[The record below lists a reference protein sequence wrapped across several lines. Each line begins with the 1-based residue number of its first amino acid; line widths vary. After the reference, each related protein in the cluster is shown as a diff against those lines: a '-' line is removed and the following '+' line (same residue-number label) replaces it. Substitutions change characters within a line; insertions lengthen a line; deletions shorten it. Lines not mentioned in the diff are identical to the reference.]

1 MNLIDKLE
9 ARVPFV
15 ADYRKHMQIA
25 PDISASRHVQLM
37 EMTHERLVYSFVAM
51 PFVSLAATLFHGSQ
65 ADPSLLGVWALG
77 YCIAY
82 FVSQYRQRAYQ
93 ADKASLTDQQLLDR
107 WIPKLKR
114 VAGIHGLALCL
125 PLVLTAGSASF
136 EFITFWYLAM
146 GAIIAGNSTHQT
158 PVLGIFTR
166 FFNLSWNVA
175 TLLTVVAYPK
185 DWPYIGLAV
194 LMYTFGIYRHALM
207 AHKFFLQQVRL
218 EESSARL
225 ATQFKQ
231 AKDQAETALQEKN
244 QFLATASHD
253 LRQPVHAMA
262 MLLEAVKLQ
271 NKDASLRPALRDLEQ
286 SLQSM
291 SAMFNSLLD
300 LSKLEA
306 GVSQVKLES
315 VDLRSEL
322 EQLRA
327 QFAHEAAQRQLSLDL
342 HLPKGATIASC
353 DVNLLRQVM
362 LNLIQNA
369 LRYTLQGGILI
380 GLRSRGDHWQVE
392 VWDSGV
398 GVAQRSQ
405 QAIYLPYFRDEQ
417 AWGVQSE
424 GHGLGLSVVARC
436 AKLMQAEIGMN
447 SRLGLGSRFWIRLP
461 KVVSHVPWMGAVH
474 TGGDSSHQLLAP
486 LNMGRCLIVEDDPQV
501 TQAWRVL
508 MQAWGV
514 NTGFASNS
522 AQAFAILQTGFAPQ
536 VVLCDER
543 LRAGESGFE
552 LLKAILEKEPQAHGA
567 MISGE
572 FSSAALKQ
580 AENEGYL
587 VFRKPVDMALIHA
600 MLSRWLL
607 DNQPVDS
614 HSD

>member
-1 MNLIDKLE
+1 MNVLDKI
-9 ARVPFV
+9 AAKIPFV

-25 PDISASRHVQLM
+25 PDISGSRHVQLL
-37 EMTHERLVYSFVAM
+37 EMTHERLIYSFTAM
-51 PFVSLAATLFHGSQ
+51 PFVCLAATLFHARQ
-65 ADPSLLGVWALG
+65 ADATWLGLWALG
-77 YCIAY
+77 YCMAY
-82 FVSQYRQRAYQ
+82 FLSQARKWAYQ
-93 ADKASLTDQQLLDR
+93 ADKALLTPEQLLDR

-114 VAGIHGLALCL
+114 VAGLHGLALCL

-136 EFITFWYLAM
+136 EFVTFWYLTL
-146 GAIIAGNSTHQT
+146 GAIIALNSTHQT
-158 PVLGIFTR
+158 PVLGVFTR
-166 FFNLSWNVA
+166 FFHFSWNVA
-175 TLLTVVAYPK
+175 TLLLVVAYPK

-218 EESSARL
+218 EESSMRL

-231 AKDQAETALQEKN
+231 AKEQAETSLQEKN

-271 NKDASLRPALRDLEQ
+271 NQDARLEPALRDLGQ

-306 GVSQVKLES
+306 GVSQVQMMP

-322 EQLRA
+322 A
-327 QFAHEAAQRQLSLDL
+327 QIRSLFAHEAAQRQLSLAL
-342 HLPKGATIASC
+342 HLPRVAAVATC

-362 LNLIQNA
+362 LNLVQNA
-369 LRYTLQGGILI
+369 LRYTLRGGILI
-380 GLRSRGDHWQVE
+380 GLRSRGEQWQLE
-392 VWDSGV
+392 VWDTGV
-398 GVAQRSQ
+398 GVAQSSQ
-405 QAIYLPYFRDEQ
+405 HDIYLPYFREEQ
-417 AWGVQSE
+417 AWSVQSE

-436 AKLMQAEIGMN
+436 AALMQAALGMN

-461 KVVSHVPWMGAVH
+461 KTEMTTPWLHAAPASPLA
-474 TGGDSSHQLLAP
+474 SSQP
-486 LNMGRCLIVEDDPQV
+486 LPALNTGRCLIVEDDPQV

-508 MQAWGV
+508 LQAWRV
-514 NTGFASNS
+514 QAAFASNS
-522 AQAFAILQTGFAPQ
+522 AQAFEILQTGFAPH

-552 LLKAILEKEPQAHGA
+552 LLKAILALEPQAHGA

-572 FSSAALKQ
+572 FSSPALAL
-580 AENEGYL
+580 AESEGYL
-587 VFRKPVDMALIHA
+587 VFRKPVDLALIHDN
-600 MLSRWLL
+600 LSRWLRA
-607 DNQPVDS
+607 
-614 HSD
+614 

>member
-1 MNLIDKLE
+1 MTLLDKLA

-15 ADYRKHMQIA
+15 ADYRKHMLIA
-25 PDISASRHVQLM
+25 EDISASRHVQLM
-37 EMTHERLVYSFVAM
+37 EMTHERLIYSFRAM
-51 PFVSLAATLFHGSQ
+51 PFVCLAATLFHGSK
-65 ADPSLLGVWALG
+65 ADPSLLGLWALG
-77 YCIAY
+77 YCVGY
-82 FVSQYRQRAYQ
+82 FVSQFRQKLYL
-93 ADKASLTDQQLLDR
+93 ADKATLNEQQLLDR
-107 WIPKLKR
+107 WIPRLKR
-114 VAGIHGLALCL
+114 VAGLHGLALCL

-136 EFITFWYLAM
+136 EFITFWYLTL
-146 GAIIAGNSTHQT
+146 GAIIALNSTHQT

-166 FFNLSWNVA
+166 FLNLSWNVA
-175 TLLTVVAYPK
+175 TVLLVIAYPN

-194 LMYTFGIYRHALM
+194 LTYTFGIYRHALI

-231 AKDQAETALQEKN
+231 AKEQAENSLQEKN

-271 NKDASLRPALRDLEQ
+271 NKDAKLVPALRDLGL

-306 GVSQVKLES
+306 GVSQVKIES

-322 EQLRA
+322 SHFCA
-327 QFAHEAAQRQLSLDL
+327 QFEHEALHRQLSLDL
-342 HLPKGATIASC
+342 HVPRKPVVASC
-353 DVNLLRQVM
+353 DVNLLRQIM

-380 GLRSRGDHWQVE
+380 GLRSRGEDWQVE
-392 VWDSGV
+392 VWDTGV

-405 QAIYLPYFRDEQ
+405 QDIYLPYFREKQ
-417 AWGVQSE
+417 AWGAQSE

-436 AKLMQAEIGMN
+436 AKLMHAEIGMN

-461 KVVSHVPWMGAVH
+461 KVASNAPLTGALCK
-474 TGGDSSHQLLAP
+474 GNDANSRPLAP
-486 LNMGRCLIVEDDPQV
+486 LNTGRCLIVEDDPQV

-508 MQAWGV
+508 MQAWCV
-514 NTGFASNS
+514 KTEFASNC

-552 LLKAILEKEPQAHGA
+552 LLKAILALEPQAYCA

-572 FSSAALKQ
+572 FSSTALTQ
-580 AENEGYL
+580 AQSEGYL
-587 VFRKPVDMALIHA
+587 VFRKPVDMVLMHA

-607 DNQPVDS
+607 AAG
-614 HSD
+614 

>member
-1 MNLIDKLE
+1 MNLIDMLA

-25 PDISASRHVQLM
+25 PDITASRHVQLM

-51 PFVSLAATLFHGSQ
+51 PFVGLAATLFHGSK
-65 ADPSLLGVWALG
+65 ADPTLLGLWALG
-77 YCIAY
+77 YCVAY
-82 FVSQYRQRAYQ
+82 FVSQQRQRTYQ
-93 ADKASLTDQQLLDR
+93 VDKASLKDQELIDR

-114 VAGIHGLALCL
+114 VAGLHGLALCL
-125 PLVLTAGSASF
+125 PLVLTAGTASF
-136 EFITFWYLAM
+136 EFITFWYLTM

-158 PVLGIFTR
+158 PVLGVFTR

-175 TLLTVVAYPK
+175 TLLVVVAYPN

-194 LMYTFGIYRHALM
+194 LMYTFGIYRHALI

-218 EESSARL
+218 EESSGRL
-225 ATQFKQ
+225 ASQFKQ
-231 AKDQAETALQEKN
+231 AKEQAENALQEKN

-271 NKDASLRPALRDLEQ
+271 NKDASLQPALRDLGQ
-286 SLQSM
+286 SLQAM

-306 GVSQVKLES
+306 GVNQVKFES
-315 VDLRSEL
+315 VDLRCEL
-322 EQLRA
+322 DNFRSM
-327 QFAHEAAQRQLSLDL
+327 FAHEALQRSLSIVL
-342 HLPKGATIASC
+342 HLPRERTIALC
-353 DVNLLRQVM
+353 DVNLLRQIM

-369 LRYTLQGGILI
+369 LRYTLRGGILI
-380 GLRSRGDHWQVE
+380 GLRSRSEYWQVE
-392 VWDSGV
+392 VWDTGV
-398 GVAQRSQ
+398 GVAQRHQ
-405 QAIYLPYFRDEQ
+405 KDIYLPYFREEQ
-417 AWGVQSE
+417 SWAVDSE

-447 SRLGLGSRFWIRLP
+447 SRLGLGSRFWVRLP
-461 KVVSHVPWMGAVH
+461 KVVSNTPWIGSLQV
-474 TGGDSSHQLLAP
+474 GVGSGDQLLSP
-486 LNMGRCLIVEDDPQV
+486 LNTGRCLIVEDDPQV

-514 NTGFASNS
+514 NTEFASNS
-522 AQAFAILQTGFAPQ
+522 AQAFAILQTGFLPQ

-543 LRAGESGFE
+543 LRAGESGFD
-552 LLKAILEKEPQAHGA
+552 LLKAILGKVPSAHGA

-572 FSSAALKQ
+572 FSSTALVQ
-580 AENEGYL
+580 AESEGYL
-587 VFRKPVDMALIHA
+587 VFRKPVEMALIHE
-600 MLSRWLL
+600 MLSRWLMA
-607 DNQPVDS
+607 NEPT
-614 HSD
+614 HF